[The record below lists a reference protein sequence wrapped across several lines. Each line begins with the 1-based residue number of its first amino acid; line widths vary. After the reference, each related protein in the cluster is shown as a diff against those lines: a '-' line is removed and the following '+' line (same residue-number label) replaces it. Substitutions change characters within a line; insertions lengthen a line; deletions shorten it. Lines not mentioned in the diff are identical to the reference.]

1 MSELK
6 ELLEKV
12 KLENIMAFMIY
23 GADSR
28 RDAFENYEKEIE
40 KSYDEIFY
48 RLEHLYSEADR
59 KDDKLFDI
67 VADFAMLHDDI
78 YFEAGVLVGF
88 QLFKNLEQEYQKH
101 GEDSILNIVLK
112 PKGKKS
118 VLEEIAGYRMDTALE
133 ETLSTDKKYQEA
145 TKRISEKVKKVDRN
159 DFSAKQW
166 EVIDEAL
173 SACNKKSSE
182 YGRVAYMQGIS
193 DTVNLFKEALLL
205 I

>member
-59 KDDKLFDI
+59 KDDKLFDV

-133 ETLSTDKKYQEA
+133 ETLRTDKKYQEA

-166 EVIDEAL
+166 
-173 SACNKKSSE
+173 
-182 YGRVAYMQGIS
+182 
-193 DTVNLFKEALLL
+193 
-205 I
+205 

>member
-59 KDDKLFDI
+59 KDDKLFDV
-67 VADFAMLHDDI
+67 VADFAMPVSYTHLDV
-78 YFEAGVLVGF
+78 YKR
-88 QLFKNLEQEYQKH
+88 QLYIKM
-101 GEDSILNIVLK
+101 V
-112 PKGKKS
+112 PP
-118 VLEEIAGYRMDTALE
+118 V
-133 ETLSTDKKYQEA
+133 
-145 TKRISEKVKKVDRN
+145 
-159 DFSAKQW
+159 
-166 EVIDEAL
+166 
-173 SACNKKSSE
+173 
-182 YGRVAYMQGIS
+182 
-193 DTVNLFKEALLL
+193 
-205 I
+205 